1 MSHFS
6 HAEFFRGTYPV
17 PLIDTL
23 ANAEMN
29 FSLDVNYTET
39 VMYEMS
45 VSSSK
50 SKQLFTLGSSDSQM
64 FTTLVT

>member
-39 VMYEMS
+39 VTYEMS

-50 SKQLFTLGSSDSQM
+50 SK
-64 FTTLVT
+64 